1 MKTSRRARR
10 MQRHY
15 ARMHRAGGL
24 NLVSLMDIF
33 TILVFFLMV
42 NSSDVKVMQNNHDV
56 PLPVS
61 TAKTP
66 AADTLMIQVTDR
78 AILVQGREVA
88 RRESLGD
95 NWDSLP
101 DLSRELVYQRKRQS
115 ASPDRGL
122 KVTIMAGADTPYQ
135 LLHRIMETCVSE
147 DYRQVRLAVEA
158 EPEVSH
164 G

>member
-1 MKTSRRARR
+1 MKSSRRARL

-15 ARMHRAGGL
+15 TRMHRAGGL

-66 AADTLMIQVTDR
+66 AADTLMIQVTGS
-78 AILVQGREVA
+78 AILIQGREVI
-88 RRESLGD
+88 RRDNLGSD
-95 NWDSLP
+95 WDSLP
-101 DLSRELVYQRKRQS
+101 ELASELAYQRKRRP
-115 ASPDRGL
+115 ATPENGL
-122 KVTIMAGADTPYQ
+122 KVTILAGANTPYQ

-158 EPEVSH
+158 EPEASH